1 MSVNALFDASV
12 APRQQAKAEPRTVYT
27 EADFA
32 LDVTKTL
39 AFGAIALPAAIIVAS
54 QALASTSAPLLLAT
68 ILTGCGLIIPALA
81 YAVSR
86 SLRRPGSAPGVA
98 WTLTKY
104 IGPILL
110 VGVIWA
116 VKLVSH

>member
-12 APRQQAKAEPRTVYT
+12 ATRPQVKAEARTVYT
-27 EADFA
+27 EASFA
-32 LDVTKTL
+32 ADVAKTM
-39 AFGAIALPAAIIVAS
+39 AYGAVALPAAIIVAS
-54 QALASTSAPLLLAT
+54 QALASTPAPLPLAA

-81 YAVSR
+81 YVISR

-104 IGPILL
+104 IGPIMLA
-110 VGVIWA
+110 GVIWA
-116 VKLVSH
+116 LKF